1 MKKFEFWH
9 YMKIHLQI
17 YGQSCVY
24 QLKYLELYTSYILY
38 VYLKLKEPIA
48 RIKIKK
54 HVCEVLI
61 ITNIKSL
68 YFQRK

>member
-24 QLKYLELYTSYILY
+24 QLEYFRVIHIIYIIL
-38 VYLKLKEPIA
+38 VLKLKLKEPIA

-54 HVCEVLI
+54 TRL
-61 ITNIKSL
+61 
-68 YFQRK
+68 